1 MARASNIIQ
10 LLVAVAVIGLFFLI
24 YPGVMV
30 LFASAV
36 GLVYVAAA
44 VGALRGSRVAGWI
57 ATGFSAATALLATL
71 GVFRFVGNGF
81 GFLSGNFDSAEGI
94 YWVPYAFLAIA
105 ISATLVVVLRLALVL
120 VRSGESQP

>member
-57 ATGFSAATALLATL
+57 ATGFSAGTALLATL

-81 GFLSGNFDSAEGI
+81 GFLSGNFDSVEGI
-94 YWVPYAFLAIA
+94 YWVPYAFLTIA